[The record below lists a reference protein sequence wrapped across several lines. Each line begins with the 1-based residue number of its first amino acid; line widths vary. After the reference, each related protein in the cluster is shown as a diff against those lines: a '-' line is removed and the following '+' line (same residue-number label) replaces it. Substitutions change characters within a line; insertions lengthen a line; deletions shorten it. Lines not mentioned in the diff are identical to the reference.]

1 VFEAEEP
8 QKRMFGLTALGDVPS
23 VQRNDDHVSVVT
35 RYPGAGWPAAVTG
48 RNVTC
53 LVPATTGRDC
63 ETVVDC
69 VPLET
74 TAAGLD
80 VLTAADVD
88 GGVERWPA
96 LADVHA
102 LTAIS
107 IDAATRTGIMRIA
120 GSFSGSGVGY

>member
-8 QKRMFGLTALGDVPS
+8 QKRMSGLTALGDAPS
-23 VQRNDDHVSVVT
+23 VQRNGDHVSVVT
-35 RYPGAGWPAAVTG
+35 RYPGTGCPAALTG

-69 VPLET
+69 VPVET
-74 TAAGLD
+74 TAEGLD
-80 VLTAADVD
+80 VLAAADV
-88 GGVERWPA
+88 GGDVEWRPD

-107 IDAATRTGIMRIA
+107 IDAATRTAIMRIA